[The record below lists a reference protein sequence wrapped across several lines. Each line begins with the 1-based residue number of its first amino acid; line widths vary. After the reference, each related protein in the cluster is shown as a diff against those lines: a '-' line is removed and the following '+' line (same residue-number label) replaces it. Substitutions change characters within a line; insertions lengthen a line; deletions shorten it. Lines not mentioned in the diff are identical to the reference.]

1 MNVCSL
7 FLNQNENTMEKLI
20 VKISLILPAILFLF
34 YFSMTMVGC
43 AARIFKCSDK
53 FYCGPFCWIGKIL
66 GGLAVVLFFFSI
78 LPDIKAFLNIQKHAA
93 PSKK

>member
-20 VKISLILPAILFLF
+20 VKISLILPAILFFF

-53 FYCGPFCWIGKIL
+53 FNVDHSA
-66 GGLAVVLFFFSI
+66 GLAKYLEDS
-78 LPDIKAFLNIQKHAA
+78 L
-93 PSKK
+93 